1 MNKPII
7 RQELIMQ
14 IFKSIDKKGMSFEK
28 SSGIYEGIHESL
40 DYLSERGYL
49 RFKNTKPKIV
59 YEDEKVHNL

>member
-1 MNKPII
+1 
-7 RQELIMQ
+7 MQ

-28 SSGIYEGIHESL
+28 SSGIYDGIHRTL